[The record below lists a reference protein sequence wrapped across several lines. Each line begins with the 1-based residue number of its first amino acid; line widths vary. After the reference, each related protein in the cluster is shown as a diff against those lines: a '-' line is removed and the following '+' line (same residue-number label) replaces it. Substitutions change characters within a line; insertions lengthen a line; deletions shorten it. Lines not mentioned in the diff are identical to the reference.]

1 VEKQVIFRDRQEA
14 QAGDFNNAQDFARQ
28 SLDHIVRDGIVAE
41 KAFAGFLVTQKSAT
55 EIEIAPGRLY
65 RQGAVFERE
74 DAPVRDLFSF
84 LPVAVKRIVTVV
96 GWGQEIETDVQPRDF
111 LVDAETRLTEPAA
124 VAMERRR

>member
-1 VEKQVIFRDRQEA
+1 MEKQVIFRDRQEA

-74 DAPVRDLFSF
+74 DTQTRDLFSF
-84 LPVAVKRIVTVV
+84 R
-96 GWGQEIETDVQPRDF
+96 WR
-111 LVDAETRLTEPAA
+111 
-124 VAMERRR
+124 